1 MALTATMLV
10 MALIMTVTSTFAWV
24 TLSTA
29 PEVSNISTT
38 VAANG
43 SLEIALEDGNNETEP
58 QSNIGDS
65 SSVDGDVVRANI
77 TWGNLVNLS
86 DESYGLNQIVL
97 RPARLNEASLA
108 KNPLWGAVYGSDGRI
123 STLNTDYTFATFS
136 EGEEKFLVSSSKGVR
151 AISSYGYTATSAEV
165 AEALEK
171 INRVRQPV
179 LNAIS
184 AVSSQYSG
192 NVMTVENI
200 EGLRGLLSA
209 YVSGAAVDGI
219 KKIQDDSYNGNAAGG
234 TDITPYLA
242 QIYSLYNELY
252 RAMELE
258 QEALTALANLQ
269 RYVDSLQTGGEAY
282 SELTWRD
289 LAAAP
294 STYDAATSTGNV
306 KLTGLST
313 FVTETNQASKDLATL
328 RNYYQNSQAGST
340 YTYSQIEAIVNRL
353 AGPRAATIN
362 GKPVTNMDI
371 STIGA
376 LFSNPRITLNSGY
389 LKDFEELAVQASSRM
404 NVTMSIS
411 VEITGIE
418 EGDSYYAIARQV
430 SQMGIENANVV
441 TSANGTCSTE
451 QDAAAASDSDNLNIA
466 GATLAAEDTYGLAL
480 DIWVRTNN
488 MNSYLILQGA
498 PELDDQ
504 RVRVMGTDG
513 SGNSV
518 ELYTATISVDDN
530 QVNNVDV
537 YTANDTWY
545 YNKTNN
551 PVTVVGTPAEKYET
565 LVTVTGYSGV
575 NRVWNEEDALLT
587 EDSTTQGAGS
597 CYVFYADT
605 PEDQA
610 RFTRV
615 LNAMS
620 VVFTDQQGNLLNTA
634 YMDTDHAFAEAGKVT
649 VPVVIRNSTKIATTE
664 EVEGETVTTYQDML
678 DADGNVIY
686 GIMPLQKNVATLV
699 TAILY
704 LDGDKLTNAD
714 VQTANEMQGTLN
726 LQLGSTPAIH
736 AAEDSALMNATRS
749 ISASAT
755 GETDITYDG
764 NAHTVSIQVTVDG
777 DAPAKVTAAFQR
789 RVNETQGKRMEVV
802 TFTADGEDRT
812 TWDGSF
818 SFTAPGTY
826 VLRDVQLD
834 GVDYTLPQPV
844 EVTVSGFSISSA
856 ALTSDPSVFTVESS
870 YSAPVAIGFSD
881 AYTPNNVRLVFENE
895 SGGTPV
901 GVALQKDGE
910 QYRGVA
916 AFTTS
921 GTYTM
926 AYAEVDG
933 EYYDLGSF
941 KKSISLSLGLSAKV
955 NTSSPT
961 REYYA
966 ENTSYGKLMSVQV
979 LDNGG
984 NAMEN
989 LSDVNL
995 VYSRGGSVSDT
1006 LTAQLTWNSAS
1017 GRYTGTL
1024 PLVQP
1029 GTYTF
1034 LRLTVGSSSIA
1045 RTVGDS
1051 PVFYLRNS
1059 DPVSYVTTSA
1069 STYHGDGVVQY
1080 VPLSNNAYIGPIRI
1094 NNSGTAYVSAVVHN
1108 SVTNEDY
1115 EVLQSSA
1122 NAAAGKL
1129 YYDAGAWYINL
1140 PTYQDN
1146 QGDTSQDGTWTVKSI
1161 TLWDVVD
1168 VNGVTHN
1175 ADNKL
1180 TWTDGDGY
1188 DFSALSTTV
1197 SSTLSVTMTPGVTAL
1212 GSSTTS
1218 FMTNHSY
1225 QSDVGASVTVQDNT
1239 GFVIPAARLRSIQLH
1254 LRYEDNKDVSYGYT
1268 VTGYTCSPTVTFG
1281 TFSEEVWRP
1290 SNDISLQYVGE
1301 YTVTDLTVT
1310 MVDGTSLVLKPG
1322 ESGVPAKYT
1331 VTSKAPSADDVAL
1344 TVTQSATTFG
1354 KSGDTVTGAFLAAY
1368 NPGVTV
1374 RGQVKYTDTNGNTQ
1388 IARYADFSGIES
1400 AAVTLAYRASQGKQA
1415 PNGGYSWT
1423 GTSAYETVTL
1433 GTAVNNSGAYTTSN
1447 AANGAGAS
1455 PLLAGTY
1462 DITAVSVTVN
1472 GESSTLTGE
1481 DLSGVAPIEVYSKS
1495 PTVTITNAVS
1505 KISPVYSPFETN
1517 RNAGTENNTAAEYS
1531 LHMTENEISE
1541 DGYTATL
1548 RFVTHK
1554 TSESSY
1560 QAGVPSVTM
1569 VLSDMGSAFTGARL
1583 TVPNNTDNSDVVF
1596 SLKNNVYS
1604 GNTYI
1609 GRVNGQTSS
1618 VGNAVTFHFVG
1629 TQTVHSL
1636 AVTGPTGDNAVY
1648 TVSLA
1653 HDLTIHQNPEP
1664 DAALKDV
1671 PVELVN
1677 GDHGEHVSLTIVET
1691 RQDNTVVNHA
1701 VAAGDAS
1708 FTVQEGA
1715 SLTIT
1720 ANADEGYQDA
1730 VWALHSDSLQ
1740 TTLNDTTYKPRYETC
1755 TENVGIT
1762 TLKDTVTITKSCTKQ
1777 GQLLDFYVGTST
1789 GSKNTMKAGNMKL
1802 FYGEETTPFFTYNFT
1817 GTAANDSYTATG
1829 MDINDVPSSS
1839 GSGVL
1844 KKGTATMGRFKIEKD
1859 AIIRVVLT
1867 DVQINKTTGTQVQSI
1882 QTFTLNKDKSN
1893 GLSNMYNTKYYLC
1906 TENGDPAVANTTYN
1920 QTLYI
1925 KVNAD
1930 GAFVLVAAAGD
1941 SAAGTTSATASNLID
1956 LTKPK

>member
-24 TLSTA
+24 TLSVA

-43 SLEIALEDGNNETEP
+43 SLEIALEDGDNETEP

-123 STLNTDYTFATFS
+123 STLNTDYTFATFN

-219 KKIQDDSYNGNAAGG
+219 KKIQDDSYNGNAAGK

-451 QDAAAASDSDNLNIA
+451 QDAAAAADSDNLNIA

-504 RVRVMGTDG
+504 RVRVMGADG

-530 QVNNVDV
+530 QVSNVDV

-649 VPVVIRNSTKIATTE
+649 VPVVIQNSTKIATTE

-789 RVNETQGKRMEVV
+789 RVNETQGKRMEAV

-870 YSAPVAIGFSD
+870 YSAPVAIGFSG

-1094 NNSGTAYVSAVVHN
+1094 NNSGTAYASAVVHN

-1146 QGDTSQDGTWTVKSI
+1146 QDDTSQDGTWTVKSI

-1180 TWTDGDGY
+1180 TWTDGEGY

-1212 GSSTTS
+1212 GSSTTP

-1239 GFVIPAARLRSIQLH
+1239 GFVIPASRLRSIQLH

-1281 TFSEEVWRP
+1281 TFSEETWRP

-1400 AAVTLAYRASQGKQA
+1400 AAVTLTYRASQGKQA

-1433 GTAVNNSGAYTTSN
+1433 DTAVNNSGAYTTSN
-1447 AANGAGAS
+1447 AANDAGAS

-1462 DITAVSVTVN
+1462 DISAVDVTVN
-1472 GESSTLTGE
+1472 GEPSTLTGE
-1481 DLSGVAPIEVYSKS
+1481 DLSGVEPIEVYSKL
-1495 PTVTITNAVS
+1495 PTAKITKAESYLGTNH
-1505 KISPVYSPFETN
+1505 YDLFETN
-1517 RNAGTENNTAAEYS
+1517 RNAGTENNTAAKYS

-1548 RFVTHK
+1548 RFATQKMSNSGWRVGVTN
-1554 TSESSY
+1554 
-1560 QAGVPSVTM
+1560 VTM
-1569 VLSDMGSAFTGARL
+1569 ALSDMGIAFTSAQL
-1583 TVPNNTDNSDVVF
+1583 TVPNNDGVTPLAFTPSDLSSSTKVGRLDGV
-1596 SLKNNVYS
+1596 
-1604 GNTYI
+1604 NTGSTADAITIHY
-1609 GRVNGQTSS
+1609 
-1618 VGNAVTFHFVG
+1618 VGD
-1629 TQTVHSL
+1629 QTVHSL

-1671 PVELVN
+1671 TVELVN
-1677 GDHGEHVSLTIVET
+1677 GDNGDHVSLTVVET

-1701 VAAGDAS
+1701 VAAGDKS

-1720 ANADEGYQDA
+1720 ANADDGFQNA
-1730 VWALHSDSLQ
+1730 VWILTSEIVNDS
-1740 TTLNDTTYKPRYETC
+1740 TYKPVYEDTGA
-1755 TENVGIT
+1755 NSIT
-1762 TLKDTVTITKSCTKQ
+1762 TLKRDVTITKSCKEQ
-1777 GQLLDFYVGTST
+1777 GVAQ
-1789 GSKNTMKAGNMKL
+1789 
-1802 FYGEETTPFFTYNFT
+1802 TYHL
-1817 GTAANDSYTATG
+1817 SIATG
-1829 MDINDVPSSS
+1829 
-1839 GSGVL
+1839 
-1844 KKGTATMGRFKIEKD
+1844 
-1859 AIIRVVLT
+1859 
-1867 DVQINKTTGTQVQSI
+1867 
-1882 QTFTLNKDKSN
+1882 
-1893 GLSNMYNTKYYLC
+1893 
-1906 TENGDPAVANTTYN
+1906 
-1920 QTLYI
+1920 
-1925 KVNAD
+1925 
-1930 GAFVLVAAAGD
+1930 
-1941 SAAGTTSATASNLID
+1941 TSATSKKYSSGTMIVSTGDISKVIDLGVTCVKHSSPNAWENGIDVPEGATVKVEFVNTVYTSNGKKPTLNVYEYDSAKTSNGVHSSGYYYNNSSHDTLKINPSAKTYSIFTDKKTTSSNTSYSDTYYFKMPSEDCIIATHEISGSSEPTGNLIGTTVD
-1956 LTKPK
+1956 TPLVFNLQ